1 MVALH
6 TTIYDLKRQT
16 AVLEDQL
23 KHAQVQ
29 QLHHG
34 SPNIK
39 VQDDVDEQQ
48 RQAFAGSIT
57 SHHLRHLNSDSSSK
71 GAGSANQSHLNSLTV
86 QNEAARQM
94 AHEQR
99 SRTTDPS
106 SQTQAHAASLHIAET
121 QDQRVVAEQKQVIEA
136 LHQKL

>member
-1 MVALH
+1 M
-6 TTIYDLKRQT
+6 
-16 AVLEDQL
+16 
-23 KHAQVQ
+23 KHAQAQ

-39 VQDDVDEQQ
+39 VQDDLDELQ
-48 RQAFAGSIT
+48 RQAFAGSIA

-71 GAGSANQSHLNSLTV
+71 GAGSANQSHLNSVTI
-86 QNEAARQM
+86 QNEATRPIV
-94 AHEQR
+94 HEQR

-106 SQTQAHAASLHIAET
+106 SQTQAHATSLHIAET

-136 LHQKL
+136 LHQKLQLQMRLG